1 MAALAIKPGLAEAQI
16 RGWLAA
22 NEGNTGSIQA
32 IVLELTIGGSL
43 PMTFC
48 GYDEAYHKIW
58 RPRSRFISVSL
69 VASTTKQ
76 FSYFSRRDTEASLY
90 HILSLPFNAEI
101 FRAIPSIVLKMED
114 GKPVEGS
121 LYVYAPNKIAPVFFA
136 VAFAASA
143 VGHIWQCHRY
153 KCFKMIGL
161 HPLCAVLFFAGYV
174 LREYGAFDYIYTGDF
189 VTLIT
194 FILSQ
199 VFIYICP
206 PLLELANY
214 HVLGRILYYVPYLAP
229 LPPGRVLSTF
239 GGLMIVVE
247 TLNSVGVALSNIRSP
262 DHNSQELGG
271 QITIAAL
278 AIQLGVI
285 IIFFVLAAIFHRRC
299 AKANIHARAISTPL
313 TTLYVSMALILIRCI
328 YRLVEHFGN
337 TTVRVGDAESLM
349 SLSPILRY
357 EWYFYVF
364 EASLMLI
371 NSVIWN
377 VWNPG
382 RYLPMNHHVY
392 LARDGKTELEAKVQK
407 SGRPWLALL
416 TLGMFFREKQ
426 EYHPFLELDDRSD
439 ANALV

>member
-1 MAALAIKPGLAEAQI
+1 MWTDP
-16 RGWLAA
+16 
-22 NEGNTGSIQA
+22 
-32 IVLELTIGGSL
+32 
-43 PMTFC
+43 
-48 GYDEAYHKIW
+48 
-58 RPRSRFISVSL
+58 VSH
-69 VASTTKQ
+69 S
-76 FSYFSRRDTEASLY
+76 
-90 HILSLPFNAEI
+90 
-101 FRAIPSIVLKMED
+101 
-114 GKPVEGS
+114 
-121 LYVYAPNKIAPVFFA
+121 
-136 VAFAASA
+136 
-143 VGHIWQCHRY
+143 
-153 KCFKMIGL
+153 
-161 HPLCAVLFFAGYV
+161 
-174 LREYGAFDYIYTGDF
+174 
-189 VTLIT
+189 
-194 FILSQ
+194 
-199 VFIYICP
+199 

-239 GGLMIVVE
+239 GGLMLVVE
-247 TLNSVGVALSNIRSP
+247 TLNSVGVALSTNRSP

-285 IIFFVLAAIFHRRC
+285 IILFVLAAIFHRRC

-349 SLSPILRY
+349 ALSPILRY

-382 RYLPMNHHVY
+382 RYLPINRHIY
-392 LARDGKTELEAKVQK
+392 LARDGKTELEAKVQQA
-407 SGRPWLALL
+407 GRPWLALL

-426 EYHPFLELDDRSD
+426 EYHPFLELDNYSD
-439 ANALV
+439 SNARV

>member
-1 MAALAIKPGLAEAQI
+1 MG
-16 RGWLAA
+16 
-22 NEGNTGSIQA
+22 
-32 IVLELTIGGSL
+32 
-43 PMTFC
+43 
-48 GYDEAYHKIW
+48 
-58 RPRSRFISVSL
+58 
-69 VASTTKQ
+69 
-76 FSYFSRRDTEASLY
+76 
-90 HILSLPFNAEI
+90 
-101 FRAIPSIVLKMED
+101 D
-114 GKPVEGS
+114 GKPVDGS

-143 VGHIWQCHRY
+143 VGHVWQCHNY

-174 LREYGAFDYIYTGDF
+174 LREYGAFDYVYTGSL

-214 HVLGRILYYVPYLAP
+214 HVLGRVLYYVPYLAP

-247 TLNSVGVALSNIRSP
+247 TLNSVGVALAANRSP
-262 DHNSQELGG
+262 NRNSQELGG

-285 IIFFVLAAIFHRRC
+285 MIFFVLAAIFHRRC
-299 AKANIHARAISTPL
+299 AKAKIHARTISTPL

-328 YRLVEHFGN
+328 YRLVEYIGN
-337 TTVRVGDAESLM
+337 TTVRVGDTESLLA
-349 SLSPILRY
+349 LSPILRY
-357 EWYFYVF
+357 EWFFYVF

-382 RYLPMNHHVY
+382 RYLPTNHRIY
-392 LARDGKTELEAKVQK
+392 LARDGKTELEAKVHMA
-407 SGRPWLALL
+407 GRPWLAVL

-426 EYHPFLELDDRSD
+426 EYHPFLELDDYSD
-439 ANALV
+439 ANARV

>member
-1 MAALAIKPGLAEAQI
+1 
-16 RGWLAA
+16 
-22 NEGNTGSIQA
+22 
-32 IVLELTIGGSL
+32 
-43 PMTFC
+43 
-48 GYDEAYHKIW
+48 
-58 RPRSRFISVSL
+58 
-69 VASTTKQ
+69 
-76 FSYFSRRDTEASLY
+76 
-90 HILSLPFNAEI
+90 
-101 FRAIPSIVLKMED
+101 MED
-114 GKPVEGS
+114 GKPIEGS
-121 LYVYAPNKIAPVFFA
+121 LYVYAPNKVAPVFFA
-136 VAFAASA
+136 VAFAVSA

-161 HPLCAVLFFAGYV
+161 HPICAVLFFAGYT
-174 LREYGAFDYIYTGDF
+174 LREYGAFDYVYTGSF

-247 TLNSVGVALSNIRSP
+247 TLNSLGVALSTNRSP
-262 DHNSQELGG
+262 DHNSQELGS

-278 AIQLGVI
+278 AIQLVVI
-285 IIFFVLAAIFHRRC
+285 VIFFILAAIFHRRC
-299 AKANIHARAISTPL
+299 VKANIHAQAISTPL

-349 SLSPILRY
+349 ALSPILRY

-382 RYLPMNHHVY
+382 RYLPINRHIY
-392 LARDGKTELEAKVQK
+392 LARNGKTELEAKVQK
-407 SGRPWLALL
+407 AGRPWLALL
-416 TLGMFFREKQ
+416 TLGMFFREEQ
-426 EYHPFLELDDRSD
+426 EYHPFLELDGYSD
-439 ANALV
+439 ANARV